1 MSFIHQS
8 ESIPL
13 NKLKPSAVNV
23 RKTARETGIEEL
35 AASIA
40 AHGLLHP
47 LTVAPEIGK
56 SGQPNGKYAVIA
68 GGRRF
73 AALKLLVKQK
83 KLAKDAPISCV
94 PIADAGVEISLAENV
109 TQAPMHPADQYE
121 AFATLHA
128 QGMTAEDIGARFG
141 LTARTVKQRLRLGAA
156 SPVLLAIYREGQM
169 TPRRNGSGT
178 ASATPSSRTT
188 SGTC

>member
-1 MSFIHQS
+1 MSFIYQS
-8 ESIPL
+8 ELIPL

-23 RKTARETGIEEL
+23 RKTGREVGIDQL

-47 LTVAPEIGK
+47 LTVAPELGNSGK
-56 SGQPNGKYAVIA
+56 PNGKYAVIA

-83 KLAKDAPISCV
+83 RLAKDATISCV
-94 PIADAGVEISLAENV
+94 PIVEAGTEISLAENV

-121 AFATLHA
+121 
-128 QGMTAEDIGARFG
+128 
-141 LTARTVKQRLRLGAA
+141 
-156 SPVLLAIYREGQM
+156 PLALSE
-169 TPRRNGSGT
+169 
-178 ASATPSSRTT
+178 
-188 SGTC
+188 